1 MTDAADAILAARRA
15 ARGLAPLGA
24 LAPADEAA
32 GYAIQRA
39 MAGRV
44 GALPP
49 AGFKIG
55 ATGKQ
60 MQAYLGI
67 ASPIAGFV
75 RAEDVFAS
83 PATVRFA
90 DFIRPGVECEIGVR
104 LGRDLPPGPC
114 SADDAAAAV
123 AEVFPAIEIVEQRYE
138 DMSRLHTPTVVADQ
152 MFHRAGVIGAPAPD
166 WRGLDLA
173 AVEGR
178 MTVAGTLHGAGLGA
192 ELLGHPM
199 TALAWLAG
207 SGCAAA
213 FGGLKAGQVVF
224 LGSVT
229 PPHWVQA
236 PGRVEVE
243 FAGLGRAVLDFA

>member
-1 MTDAADAILAARRA
+1 MTDAADTIIAARRA

-24 LAPADEAA
+24 LAPADEEA
-32 GYAIQRA
+32 GYAIQRE
-39 MAGRV
+39 MAGRL

-55 ATGKQ
+55 ATGRQ

-75 RAEDVFAS
+75 RAGDVHAS
-83 PATVRFA
+83 PATLRFA

-104 LGRDLPPGPC
+104 LGRDLPAGPC
-114 SADDAAAAV
+114 TQTEAEAAV
-123 AEVFPAIEIVEQRYE
+123 ADVFPAIEIVEQRYE

-152 MFHRAGVIGAPAPD
+152 MFHRAGVIGAPCPD
-166 WRGLDLA
+166 WRVLDLA
-173 AVEGR
+173 VVAGR
-178 MTVAGTLHGAGLGA
+178 MTVGGTLHGEGLGS

-199 TALAWLAG
+199 QALAWLAG
-207 SGCAAA
+207 SACAAV
-213 FGGLKAGQVVF
+213 FGGLRAGQVVF

-229 PPHWVQA
+229 PPHWVQG
-236 PGRVEVE
+236 PGLVEVA
-243 FAGLGRAVLDFA
+243 FGGLGGAALRFT

>member
-1 MTDAADAILAARRA
+1 MTAADLIIAARRA

-24 LAPADEAA
+24 AAPADEAA
-32 GYAIQRA
+32 GYAVQVA
-39 MAGRV
+39 MAKRL
-44 GALPP
+44 GAMPP

-75 RAEDVFAS
+75 LATDVFAS
-83 PATVRFA
+83 PARVRFA
-90 DFIRPGVECEIGVR
+90 DFMKPGVECEIGVR

-114 SADDAAAAV
+114 STAQAEAAV
-123 AEVFPAIEIVEQRYE
+123 ADVFPAIEIVEQRYA
-138 DMSRLHTPTVVADQ
+138 DMSALHTPTVVADQ
-152 MFHRAGVIGAPAPD
+152 MFHRAGVVGAPAAG
-166 WRGLDLA
+166 WRGLDLPA
-173 AVEGR
+173 LRGR
-178 MTVAGTLHGAGLGA
+178 MTVAGAVHGEGLGS

-199 TALAWLAG
+199 AALAWLAG
-207 SGCAAA
+207 SACAAA

-229 PPHWVQA
+229 PPHWVQG
-236 PGRVEVE
+236 PGLGAVE
-243 FAGLGRAVLDFA
+243 FTGLGRAELVFE

>member
-1 MTDAADAILAARRA
+1 M
-15 ARGLAPLGA
+15 GA
-24 LAPADEAA
+24 LVFALAGVPALLIRRQPEDV
-32 GYAIQRA
+32 GLLPD
-39 MAGRV
+39 G

-55 ATGKQ
+55 ATGRQ

-75 RAEDVFAS
+75 LAADVLAS

-104 LGRDLPPGPC
+104 LGRDIAPGPC
-114 SADDAAAAV
+114 SREDAAAAV
-123 AEVFPAIEIVEQRYE
+123 AEVFPAIEIVEQRYA
-138 DMSRLHTPTVVADQ
+138 DMSALHTPTVVADQ
-152 MFHRAGVIGAPAPD
+152 MFHG
-166 WRGLDLA
+166 
-173 AVEGR
+173 E
-178 MTVAGTLHGAGLGA
+178 GLGS

-199 TALAWLAG
+199 AALAWLAG
-207 SGCAAA
+207 SPCAAV

-229 PPHWVQA
+229 PPHWVQG

-243 FAGLGRAVLDFA
+243 FDGLGRAELTFS

>member
-1 MTDAADAILAARRA
+1 MTGAAETIIAARRA
-15 ARGLAPLGA
+15 AKGLAALGA

-32 GYAIQRA
+32 GYAIQRLMAEAQGA
-39 MAGRV
+39 M
-44 GALPP
+44 PP

-75 RAEDVFAS
+75 LAQDVFAS
-83 PATVRFA
+83 PARVRFA
-90 DFIRPGVECEIGVR
+90 DFIRPGVECEVGVR

-114 SADDAAAAV
+114 SRAEAEAAV

-138 DMSRLHTPTVVADQ
+138 DMSALHTPTVVADQ
-152 MFHRAGVIGAPAPD
+152 MFHRAGVVGAPAD
-166 WRGLDLA
+166 GWRALDLA
-173 AVEGR
+173 AVRGR
-178 MTVAGTLHGAGLGA
+178 MTVGGVPHGEGLGS

-199 TALAWLAG
+199 EALAWLAG
-207 SGCAAA
+207 SACAAA
-213 FGGLKAGQVVF
+213 FSGLKAGQVVF

-229 PPHWVQA
+229 PPHWVQG
-236 PGRVEVE
+236 PGLVEVE
-243 FAGLGRAVLDFA
+243 FTGLGRAELAFA

>member
-1 MTDAADAILAARRA
+1 MINAADIIIAARRA
-15 ARGLAPLGA
+15 AQGLAPLGA
-24 LAPADEAA
+24 AAPADEAA
-32 GYAIQRA
+32 GYAIQRV
-39 MAGRV
+39 MAERL

-55 ATGKQ
+55 ATGRQ

-75 RAEDVFAS
+75 LATDVLAS

-104 LGRDLPPGPC
+104 LGRDIAPGPC
-114 SADDAAAAV
+114 SRDDAAAAV
-123 AEVFPAIEIVEQRYE
+123 AEVFPAIEIVEQRYA
-138 DMSRLHTPTVVADQ
+138 DMSALHTPTVVADQ
-152 MFHRAGVIGAPAPD
+152 MFHRAGVVGAPAPG

-173 AVEGR
+173 AVRGR
-178 MTVAGTLHGAGLGA
+178 MTVSGAVHGEGLGS

-199 TALAWLAG
+199 EALAWLAG
-207 SGCAAA
+207 SPCAAV

-229 PPHWVQA
+229 PPHWVQG

-243 FAGLGRAVLDFA
+243 FDGLGRAELTFS

>member
-1 MTDAADAILAARRA
+1 MTDVADTIIAARRA
-15 ARGLAPLGA
+15 AKGLPPLGA

-32 GYAIQRA
+32 GYAIQRRMAERLGA
-39 MAGRV
+39 M
-44 GALPP
+44 PP

-75 RAEDVFAS
+75 LAADVHAS

-90 DFIRPGVECEIGVR
+90 DFIRPGVECEVGVR

-114 SADDAAAAV
+114 TRAQAEAAV
-123 AEVFPAIEIVEQRYE
+123 ADVFPAIEIVEQRYE
-138 DMSRLHTPTVVADQ
+138 DMSRLHTPTAVADQ
-152 MFHRAGVIGAPAPD
+152 MFHRAGVIGAPCPG
-166 WRGLDLA
+166 WRDLDLA
-173 AVEGR
+173 AVTGR
-178 MTVAGTLHGAGLGA
+178 MTVAGAPHGEGLGS

-199 TALAWLAG
+199 EALAWLAG
-207 SGCAAA
+207 SACAAV

-229 PPHWVQA
+229 PPHWVQG
-236 PGRVEVE
+236 PGLVEAA
-243 FAGLGRAVLDFA
+243 FGGLGAATLRFT